1 MTTTATQN
9 HQIPTTPPGP
19 APRWTPRRVIP
30 LALAA
35 FLFLGAAS
43 SLGGAALLDGVDD
56 ERRDGDYL
64 TSDET
69 TLRADGNALSVEES
83 DFDGLSGDRFLG
95 DARVRATSSD
105 PDESVFV
112 GIARTDDVA
121 DYLRDV
127 EHSTVTDVDDPEYV
141 EHDGGAPATDPA
153 ELDIWVAQSSG
164 PGTQSVE
171 WTPEEGEWTA
181 VIMNADGTAGVD
193 VQADVG
199 ATVPVLEKVVD
210 GLWITGAAFALVGA
224 ALVAV
229 GLRRR

>member
-1 MTTTATQN
+1 MSTTATQN
-9 HQIPTTPPGP
+9 DQIPTTPPGP
-19 APRWTPRRVIP
+19 APRWTPGRVIP

-35 FLFLGAAS
+35 FLFLGAAGT
-43 SLGGAALLDGVDD
+43 LGGAAWLDGVDD

-69 TLRADGNALSVEES
+69 TLRADGNALSVEEI
-83 DFDGLSGDRFLG
+83 DLDGLSGDWILG

-112 GIARTDDVA
+112 GLARTDDVA

-127 EHSTVTDVDDPEYV
+127 EHSTVTDLDDPEYV

-153 ELDIWVAQSSG
+153 ELDIWVAQSGG

-181 VIMNADGTAGVD
+181 VIMNADGTSGVD
-193 VQADVG
+193 VRADVG
-199 ATVPVLEKVVD
+199 ATVPVLEEVVD

-224 ALVAV
+224 ALVAA

>member
-1 MTTTATQN
+1 MSTTTATQV
-9 HQIPTTPPGP
+9 PLTPPGP
-19 APRWTPRRVIP
+19 APRWTPGRVIP

-35 FLFLGAAS
+35 FLFVGAAGT
-43 SLGGAALLDGVDD
+43 LGGAAWLDGVDD
-56 ERRDGDYL
+56 ERREGKYL
-64 TSDET
+64 TTDET
-69 TLRADGNALSVEES
+69 TLSADGNALSVEEI
-83 DFDGLSGDRFLG
+83 DLDGLSGDWILG

-105 PDESVFV
+105 PDESVFL

-121 DYLRDV
+121 DYLRGV
-127 EHSTVTDVDDPEYV
+127 EHSTVTDLDDPEYV

-153 ELDIWVAQSSG
+153 ALDIWVAQSSG
-164 PGTQSVE
+164 PDTQSVE

-181 VIMNADGTAGVD
+181 VVMNADGTAGVD

-199 ATVPVLEKVVD
+199 ATVPVLDNVVT
-210 GLWITGAAFALVGA
+210 GLWIAGGALALIGA